1 MIKHTKSEN
10 MEVGLFHNPEIDQ
23 EVEQQ
28 RLAKFVGFLEKG
40 KTNYTVQDNIQIK
53 RWEKVVWNA
62 AWNPLTTLTMVD
74 TQTWLKCCEESMPVT
89 RRLMQEVIDVAR
101 AIGVPLRDG
110 LVDELI
116 QKILAMPGI
125 GSSMQTDA
133 KASRPLEVDVIL
145 GTPIKKARELKL
157 DVPTLAAIYAMT
169 VAVDERLRQGL
180 KP

>member
-1 MIKHTKSEN
+1 
-10 MEVGLFHNPEIDQ
+10 MEIGLFPNPGVDQ
-23 EVEQQ
+23 KVEQQ

-40 KTNYTVQDNIQIK
+40 KTTFTVEDNIQIK

-74 TQTWLKCCEESMPVT
+74 TQTWLKCCEESMLVT

-116 QKILAMPGI
+116 GKILAMPGI

-133 KASRPLEVDVIL
+133 IGGRPLEVDVIL
-145 GTPIKKARELKL
+145 GTPMKKARELKL

-180 KP
+180 NS